1 MAKHIRTLHCSWTF
15 PSHGSLRSPWLKP
28 SGRRVL
34 DVALDMARLPQATAS
49 RNALSKSFLIAAELV
64 ILVLAL
70 RIKFSSGA
78 HFVAH
83 RTRLAASLGRAC
95 KCICAMIVEDGV
107 GVGVGVG
114 VSVSLCV
121 MRLTCGAF
129 PIRIGSWNHD
139 RRKIRSQTSHNTGR

>member
-1 MAKHIRTLHCSWTF
+1 M
-15 PSHGSLRSPWLKP
+15 
-28 SGRRVL
+28 L
-34 DVALDMARLPQATAS
+34 DVALDMARLPHATAS
-49 RNALSKSFLIAAELV
+49 RNALSRSFLIAAELV

-107 GVGVGVG
+107 GVGV
-114 VSVSLCV
+114 SVSLCV